1 MFAKKDVTE
10 GFQEYKIFDF
20 DNYAK
25 EVEAEPEGEETDEQ
39 AESVKERQQTAKEKI
54 QEMIDRLD
62 NQEFTRFW
70 P

>member
-1 MFAKKDVTE
+1 MFALKSKDVNYSNRLVWLSEIAPKITE
-10 GFQEYKIFDF
+10 D
-20 DNYAK
+20 
-25 EVEAEPEGEETDEQ
+25 AEEG
-39 AESVKERQQTAKEKI
+39 KERQQTAKEKI